1 MPENNTVRRIWAD
14 RNMDEELFD
23 RDHIARAYD
32 AARERLRSDTA
43 ARHPLIRAKVRIVK
57 DMLKEA
63 RTGAFTFLS
72 DEPESMGGT
81 DTAPYPLQYLVAAVG
96 F

>member
-1 MPENNTVRRIWAD
+1 
-14 RNMDEELFD
+14 MDDELFD
-23 RDHIARAYD
+23 PDHIARAYY
-32 AARERLRSDTA
+32 AAQERLSANPD

-57 DMLKEA
+57 GMLKEA
-63 RTGAFTFLS
+63 RTGTFTFRS
-72 DEPESMGGT
+72 DEPTEMGGG

>member
-1 MPENNTVRRIWAD
+1 MTESN
-14 RNMDEELFD
+14 DEELFD
-23 RDHIARAYD
+23 RDHIARSYH
-32 AARERLRSDTA
+32 AARERLGA
-43 ARHPLIRAKVRIVK
+43 NPGARHPLIRAKVRIVK
-57 DMLKEA
+57 GMLKEA

-72 DEPESMGGT
+72 DEPAEMGGG